1 MCGLADSLGAILA
14 SLCALLIDRSSS
26 HGYMSGLIILMISCI
41 NLINLYHFEQE
52 KVQEKNHK
60 IISLPHSLM
69 TDEEI
74 LKLPLIPR
82 QTSIVWVT
90 LATNFTLNAIFTL
103 SLTIYLYNVMHPY
116 NIVTGAFGV
125 VALLQTLNFAE

>member
-1 MCGLADSLGAILA
+1 MAFGATKSEKSLQKMCGLADSLGAIIA

-41 NLINLYHFEQE
+41 NLINLYHYVPE
-52 KVQEKNHK
+52 KIKAKKV
-60 IISLPHSLM
+60 ISLPHTLM

-82 QTSIVWVT
+82 
-90 LATNFTLNAIFTL
+90 
-103 SLTIYLYNVMHPY
+103 
-116 NIVTGAFGV
+116 
-125 VALLQTLNFAE
+125 